1 MRANES
7 LKMPE
12 PDGLSP
18 EGQPLEGQ
26 ALRRAI
32 VEFARNASTEVST
45 HDEDSMPV
53 LASTL
58 PRGTAVYVAHTPKA
72 TLNEVIATAVRLQGL
87 GFRASP
93 HIVARRVPSE
103 QALASGLQQ
112 LAAAGV
118 EQALLVA
125 GDLDKALGP
134 YSSTLDIIDSGLLQ
148 NSSLKRLGVAGHP
161 EGHKQ
166 VPDDVLL
173 AALRHKQA
181 FGVRTGLEL
190 HIATQF
196 TFDPDAVI
204 AWDERLTREGI
215 TLPVHIGIAGPT
227 PLPKLI
233 KYAMACGVGASLNAV
248 MKNMTA
254 ITKLARLATSPDEM
268 LMGLVRGGAAQGSS
282 RIVQPH
288 FYAFGG
294 VAATARWIR
303 AVIDG
308 NFELRPGGGK
318 FVMDA

>member
-7 LKMPE
+7 LKVNE
-12 PDGLSP
+12 SP
-18 EGQPLEGQ
+18 ALEGP
-26 ALRRAI
+26 ALERAI
-32 VEFARNASTEVST
+32 VDFARNASTEIST
-45 HDEDSMPV
+45 HDEDTLPT

-58 PRGTAVYVAHTPKA
+58 PAGTTVYVAHTPRA
-72 TLNEVIATAVRLQGL
+72 TLGEVVRTAVKLQQL

-93 HIVARRVPSE
+93 HIVARRVESQ
-103 QALASGLQQ
+103 QALQAGLQQ
-112 LAAAGV
+112 LSAAGV

-125 GDLDKALGP
+125 GDLARPLGP
-134 YSSTLDIIDSGLLQ
+134 YTSTLDIIDSGLLQ

-161 EGHKQ
+161 EGHKR

-181 FGVRTGLEL
+181 FAARTGLKL

-196 TFDPDAVI
+196 AFDAEAII
-204 AWDERLTREGI
+204 AWDERLTKEGI
-215 TLPVHIGIAGPT
+215 MLPAHIGIAGPT

-233 KYAMACGVGASLNAV
+233 KYAMACGVGASLNSV

-254 ITKLARLATSPDEM
+254 MAKLARLATTPDEM
-268 LMGLVRGGAAQGSS
+268 LTGLVHGGAAQGSS

-294 VAATARWIR
+294 VSATARWIR

-308 NFELRPGGGK
+308 KFEVNPDGGK

>member
-7 LKMPE
+7 LKINE
-12 PDGLSP
+12 PNAA
-18 EGQPLEGQ
+18 LEGQ
-26 ALRRAI
+26 ALKSAI
-32 VEFARNASTEVST
+32 VDFTRNFSTEIST
-45 HDEDSMPV
+45 HDDASLPE

-58 PRGTAVYVAHTPKA
+58 PQGTPVYVAHTPKA
-72 TLNEVIATAVRLQGL
+72 TLQEVAQTAIQLQRL

-93 HIVARRVPSE
+93 HLVARRIESR
-103 QALASGLQQ
+103 QALQTALEQ
-112 LAAAGV
+112 LSAAGV

-125 GDLDKALGP
+125 GDLSKPAGP
-134 YSSTLDIIDSGLLQ
+134 YTSTLDIIDSGILQ
-148 NSSLKRLGVAGHP
+148 NSSLKRLGIAGHP

-166 VPDDVLL
+166 VADDVLL

-181 FGVRTGLEL
+181 FAAKTGLKL

-196 TFDPDAVI
+196 TFDADAIV

-215 TLPVHIGIAGPT
+215 TLPAHIGIAGPT
-227 PLPKLI
+227 PLTKLI
-233 KYAMACGVGASLNAV
+233 KYAMACGVGASLNSV
-248 MKNMTA
+248 MKNMA
-254 ITKLARLATSPDEM
+254 AMSKLARLATTPDEM
-268 LMGLVRGGAAQGSS
+268 LTGLVRGGAARGSS

-308 NFELRPGGGK
+308 KFELKADSDK
-318 FVMDA
+318 FAMDA

>member
-7 LKMPE
+7 LKVNE
-12 PDGLSP
+12 SP
-18 EGQPLEGQ
+18 APLEGA
-26 ALRRAI
+26 ALKRAI
-32 VEFARNASTEVST
+32 VDFARNSSTEIST
-45 HDEDSMPV
+45 HDED
-53 LASTL
+53 TL
-58 PRGTAVYVAHTPKA
+58 PELANTLPAGTAVYVAHTPKA
-72 TLNEVIATAVRLQGL
+72 TLADVVGTAIKLQRLGL
-87 GFRASP
+87 RASP
-93 HIVARRVPSE
+93 HIVARRVESQQSLE
-103 QALASGLQQ
+103 TGLQRM
-112 LAAAGV
+112 AAEGI

-125 GDLDKALGP
+125 GDLAKPAGP
-134 YSSTLDIIDSGLLQ
+134 YTSTLDIVDSGLLQ
-148 NSSLKRLGVAGHP
+148 KSSLKRLGVAGHP

-166 VPDDVLL
+166 VADDVLL

-181 FGVRTGLEL
+181 FAGLTGLKL

-196 TFDPDAVI
+196 TFDADAII
-204 AWDERLTREGI
+204 AWDERLSKEGI
-215 TLPVHIGIAGPT
+215 TLPAHIGIAGPT

-233 KYAMACGVGASLNAV
+233 KYAMACGVGASLNSV

-254 ITKLARLATSPDEM
+254 MAKLARLATTPDEM
-268 LMGLVRGGAAQGSS
+268 LTGLVRGGAAQGSS

-308 NFELRPGGGK
+308 RFEINPDGGK

>member
-7 LKMPE
+7 LKINE
-12 PDGLSP
+12 STA
-18 EGQPLEGQ
+18 PLEGE
-26 ALRRAI
+26 ALKRAI
-32 VEFARNASTEVST
+32 VDFAHDASTEIST
-45 HDEDSMPV
+45 HDEDSLPT
-53 LASTL
+53 LAATL
-58 PRGTAVYVAHTPKA
+58 PAKTAVYVAHTPKA
-72 TLNEVIATAVRLQGL
+72 TLADVVSTAVKLQQLGL
-87 GFRASP
+87 RASP
-93 HIVARRVPSE
+93 HIVARRVDSE
-103 QALASGLQQ
+103 DSLKTALKRISD
-112 LAAAGV
+112 AGI

-125 GDLDKALGP
+125 GDLPKPLGP
-134 YSSTLDIIDSGLLQ
+134 YMSTLDIIDSGLLQ

-166 VPDDVLL
+166 VADDVLL

-181 FGVRTGLEL
+181 FAARTGLKL

-196 TFDPDAVI
+196 TFDADAII

-215 TLPVHIGIAGPT
+215 TLPAHPGIAGPT

-233 KYAMACGVGASLNAV
+233 KYAMACGVGASLNSV
-248 MKNMTA
+248 MKNMGA
-254 ITKLARLATSPDEM
+254 MAKLARLATTPDEM
-268 LMGLVRGGAAQGSS
+268 LTGLVRGGAARGSS

-308 NFELRPGGGK
+308 KFTLKPDSDKFE
-318 FVMDA
+318 MDA

>member
-7 LKMPE
+7 LKINE
-12 PDGLSP
+12 PDAV
-18 EGQPLEGQ
+18 LEGQ
-26 ALRRAI
+26 ALKRAI
-32 VEFARNASTEVST
+32 VDFARNASTEIST
-45 HDEDSMPV
+45 HDEDTLPT

-58 PRGTAVYVAHTPKA
+58 PAGTVVYVAHTPKA
-72 TLNEVIATAVRLQGL
+72 TLNEVVQTAIKLQGL

-93 HIVARRVPSE
+93 HIVARRVESQE
-103 QALASGLQQ
+103 SLKNGLQQ

-125 GDLDKALGP
+125 GDLTKPLGP
-134 YSSTLDIIDSGLLQ
+134 YTSTLDIIDSGLLQ
-148 NSSLKRLGVAGHP
+148 NSSLKRLGIAGHP

-166 VPDDVLL
+166 VADDVLL

-181 FGVRTGLEL
+181 FAARTGLKL

-196 TFDPDAVI
+196 TFDADAII

-215 TLPVHIGIAGPT
+215 TLPAHIGIAGPT
-227 PLPKLI
+227 PLTKLI
-233 KYAMACGVGASLNAV
+233 KYAMACGVGASLNSV

-254 ITKLARLATSPDEM
+254 MSKLARLATTPDAM
-268 LMGLVRGGAAQGSS
+268 LAGLVRGGAARGSS

-294 VAATARWIR
+294 VSATARWIR
-303 AVIDG
+303 AVMDG
-308 NFELRPGGGK
+308 KFELKPDSDK
-318 FVMDA
+318 FAMDA

>member
-7 LKMPE
+7 LKMNESVPV
-12 PDGLSP
+12 
-18 EGQPLEGQ
+18 PLEGAQ
-26 ALRRAI
+26 LKRAI
-32 VEFARNASTEVST
+32 VDFARNASTEVST
-45 HDEDSMPV
+45 HDEDALPI

-58 PRGTAVYVAHTPKA
+58 PAGTVVYVAHTPKA
-72 TLNEVIATAVRLQGL
+72 KFSEVVQTAIKLQDL

-93 HIVARRVPSE
+93 HMVARRIESQ
-103 QALASGLQQ
+103 QALRAGLQE
-112 LAAAGV
+112 LSAAGV

-125 GDLDKALGP
+125 GDLAKPVGP
-134 YSSTLDIIDSGLLQ
+134 YTSTLDIIDSGLLQ

-181 FGVRTGLEL
+181 FAARTGLKL

-196 TFDPDAVI
+196 TFDAGAIMEWDA
-204 AWDERLTREGI
+204 RLTKEGI
-215 TLPVHIGIAGPT
+215 TLPAHIGIAGPT

-233 KYAMACGVGASLNAV
+233 KYAMACGVGASLSSV

-254 ITKLARLATSPDEM
+254 MAKLARLATTPDEM
-268 LMGLVRGGAAQGSS
+268 LTGLVRGGAAGGSG

-294 VAATARWIR
+294 VSATARWIR

-308 NFELRPGGGK
+308 NFEMKPDGGK

>member
-7 LKMPE
+7 LKINE
-12 PDGLSP
+12 PDAV
-18 EGQPLEGQ
+18 LEGQ
-26 ALRRAI
+26 ALKRAI
-32 VEFARNASTEVST
+32 VDFARNASTEIST
-45 HDEDSMPV
+45 HDEDTLPT

-58 PRGTAVYVAHTPKA
+58 PAGTVVYVAHTPKA
-72 TLNEVIATAVRLQGL
+72 TLNEVVQTAIKLQGL

-93 HIVARRVPSE
+93 HIVARRVESQE
-103 QALASGLQQ
+103 SLKNGLQQ

-125 GDLDKALGP
+125 GDLTKPLGP
-134 YSSTLDIIDSGLLQ
+134 YTSTLDIIDSGLLQ
-148 NSSLKRLGVAGHP
+148 NSSLKRLGIAGHP

-166 VPDDVLL
+166 VADDVLL

-181 FGVRTGLEL
+181 FAARTGLKL

-196 TFDPDAVI
+196 TFDADAII

-215 TLPVHIGIAGPT
+215 TLPAHIGIAGPT
-227 PLPKLI
+227 PLTKLI
-233 KYAMACGVGASLNAV
+233 KYAMACGVGASLNSV

-254 ITKLARLATSPDEM
+254 MSKLARLATTPDAM
-268 LMGLVRGGAAQGSS
+268 LTGLVRGGAAQGSS

-294 VAATARWIR
+294 VSATARWIR
-303 AVIDG
+303 AVMDG
-308 NFELRPGGGK
+308 KFELKPDSDK
-318 FVMDA
+318 FAMDA

>member
-7 LKMPE
+7 LKIQA
-12 PDGLSP
+12 SAAA
-18 EGQPLEGQ
+18 PLEGRELKG
-26 ALRRAI
+26 AL
-32 VEFARNASTEVST
+32 VDFTSHASTEIST
-45 HDEDSMPV
+45 HDEDSLPI

-58 PRGTAVYVAHTPKA
+58 RAGTAVYVAHTPKA
-72 TLNEVIATAVRLQGL
+72 KLSDVVATAIKLQQL

-93 HIVARRVPSE
+93 HIVARRVESQ
-103 QALASGLQQ
+103 QALQTALQQ
-112 LAAAGV
+112 ISAAGI

-125 GDLDKALGP
+125 GDLEKPVGP
-134 YSSTLDIIDSGLLQ
+134 YMSTLDIIDSGLLQ
-148 NSSLKRLGVAGHP
+148 DSSLKRLGVAGHP

-166 VPDDVLL
+166 VADNVLL

-181 FGVRTGLEL
+181 FAAKTGLKL

-196 TFDPDAVI
+196 TFDADAII

-215 TLPVHIGIAGPT
+215 TLPAHIGIAGPT

-233 KYAMACGVGASLNAV
+233 KYAMACGVGASLGSL

-254 ITKLARLATSPDEM
+254 MTKLARLATTPDEM
-268 LMGLVRGGAAQGSS
+268 LTGLVRGGAARGSS

-308 NFELRPGGGK
+308 RFSLRSDSDKFE
-318 FVMDA
+318 MDA

>member
-1 MRANES
+1 MRAIES
-7 LKMPE
+7 LKINE
-12 PDGLSP
+12 SVA
-18 EGQPLEGQ
+18 PLEGE
-26 ALRRAI
+26 ALKRA
-32 VEFARNASTEVST
+32 VVDFSRNASTEIST
-45 HDEDSMPV
+45 HDEDALPTLV
-53 LASTL
+53 ATL
-58 PRGTAVYVAHTPKA
+58 PAGTAVYVAHTPKA
-72 TLNEVIATAVRLQGL
+72 TLAEVVSTAIKLQQL

-93 HIVARRVPSE
+93 HIVARRVDSL
-103 QALASGLQQ
+103 QALQTALKRISD
-112 LAAAGV
+112 AGI

-125 GDLDKALGP
+125 GDLAKPLGP
-134 YSSTLDIIDSGLLQ
+134 YTSTLDIIDSGLLQ

-166 VPDDVLL
+166 VAEDVLL
-173 AALRHKQA
+173 AALLHKQA
-181 FGVRTGLEL
+181 FAARTGLKL

-196 TFDPDAVI
+196 TFDPGAII

-215 TLPVHIGIAGPT
+215 TLPAHIGIAGPT

-233 KYAMACGVGASLNAV
+233 RYAMACGVGASLNSV

-254 ITKLARLATSPDEM
+254 MTKLARLATSPDEM
-268 LMGLVRGGAAQGSS
+268 LAGLVRGGAARGSS

-308 NFELRPGGGK
+308 KFMLKAGNDKFE
-318 FVMDA
+318 MDA

>member
-7 LKMPE
+7 LKVNE
-12 PDGLSP
+12 PNAL
-18 EGQPLEGQ
+18 LEGE

-32 VEFARNASTEVST
+32 VDFTRNASTEIST
-45 HDEDSMPV
+45 HDED
-53 LASTL
+53 TL
-58 PRGTAVYVAHTPKA
+58 PALVATLPAGTAVYVAHTPKA
-72 TLNEVIATAVRLQGL
+72 ALADVISTAIQLQQL

-93 HIVARRVPSE
+93 HIVARRVDSPQSLQTALQRIS
-103 QALASGLQQ
+103 QAGI
-112 LAAAGV
+112 

-125 GDLDKALGP
+125 GDLAKPLGP
-134 YSSTLDIIDSGLLQ
+134 YTSTLDIIDSGLLQ

-166 VPDDVLL
+166 VADDALL
-173 AALRHKQA
+173 AALRYKQA
-181 FGVRTGLEL
+181 FSARTGLKL
-190 HIATQF
+190 HVVTQF
-196 TFDPDAVI
+196 TFDADAII

-215 TLPVHIGIAGPT
+215 TLPAHIGIAGPT

-233 KYAMACGVGASLNAV
+233 KYAVACGVGASLNSV

-254 ITKLARLATSPDEM
+254 MAKLARLATSPDEM
-268 LMGLVRGGAAQGSS
+268 LTGLVRGGAASGSS

-303 AVIDG
+303 TVIDG
-308 NFELRPGGGK
+308 KFTLKSASDKFE
-318 FVMDA
+318 MDA

>member
-7 LKMPE
+7 LKINEAPA
-12 PDGLSP
+12 
-18 EGQPLEGQ
+18 PLEGA
-26 ALRRAI
+26 ALKRAI
-32 VEFARNASTEVST
+32 VDFARNASTEVST
-45 HDEDSMPV
+45 HDEDALPV
-53 LASTL
+53 LADAL
-58 PRGTAVYVAHTPKA
+58 PPGTAVYVAHTPKA
-72 TLNEVIATAVRLQGL
+72 TLAEVVGTAIKLQRLGL
-87 GFRASP
+87 RASP
-93 HIVARRVPSE
+93 HIVARRAESQRSLE
-103 QALASGLQQ
+103 TGLQR
-112 LAAAGV
+112 LAAEGV

-125 GDLDKALGP
+125 GDLAKPVGP
-134 YSSTLDIIDSGLLQ
+134 YTSTLDIIDSGLLQ
-148 NSSLKRLGVAGHP
+148 KSSLKRLGVAGHP

-166 VPDDVLL
+166 VADEVLL

-181 FGVRTGLEL
+181 FAGLTGLKL

-196 TFDPDAVI
+196 TFDADTII
-204 AWDERLTREGI
+204 AWDERLTKEGV
-215 TLPVHIGIAGPT
+215 TLPAHIGIAGPT

-233 KYAMACGVGASLNAV
+233 KYAVACGVGASLNSV

-254 ITKLARLATSPDEM
+254 MAKLARLATTPDEM
-268 LMGLVRGGAAQGSS
+268 LSGLVRGGAAEGSS

-308 NFELRPGGGK
+308 RFEVNPDGGK

>member
-7 LKMPE
+7 LKINETPA
-12 PDGLSP
+12 
-18 EGQPLEGQ
+18 PLEGA
-26 ALRRAI
+26 ALKRAI
-32 VEFARNASTEVST
+32 VDFARNSSTEIST
-45 HDEDSMPV
+45 HDEAALPE
-53 LASTL
+53 LAATL
-58 PRGTAVYVAHTPKA
+58 PAGTAVYVAHTPKA
-72 TLNEVIATAVRLQGL
+72 TLAQVVGAAIKLQRL

-93 HIVARRVPSE
+93 HIVARRVESQQSLE
-103 QALASGLQQ
+103 TGLQR
-112 LAAAGV
+112 LTAEGV

-125 GDLDKALGP
+125 GDLAKPAGP
-134 YSSTLDIIDSGLLQ
+134 YTSTLDIIDSGLLQ
-148 NSSLKRLGVAGHP
+148 KSSLKRLGVAGHP

-166 VPDDVLL
+166 VADEVLL

-181 FGVRTGLEL
+181 FAGLTGLKL

-196 TFDPDAVI
+196 TFDADAII
-204 AWDERLTREGI
+204 AWDERLTKEGV
-215 TLPVHIGIAGPT
+215 TLPAHIGIAGPT

-233 KYAMACGVGASLNAV
+233 KYAVACGVGASLNSV

-254 ITKLARLATSPDEM
+254 MAKLARLATTPDEM
-268 LMGLVRGGAAQGSS
+268 LTGLVRGGAAQGSS

-303 AVIDG
+303 AVIEG
-308 NFELRPGGGK
+308 RFEVNPDGGK

>member
-7 LKMPE
+7 LKINEAPA
-12 PDGLSP
+12 
-18 EGQPLEGQ
+18 PLEGA
-26 ALRRAI
+26 ALKRAI
-32 VEFARNASTEVST
+32 VDFARNCSTEIST
-45 HDEDSMPV
+45 HDEDALPE
-53 LASTL
+53 LAATL
-58 PRGTAVYVAHTPKA
+58 PAGTAVYVAHTPKA
-72 TLNEVIATAVRLQGL
+72 KLAEVVDTAIKLQRL

-93 HIVARRVPSE
+93 HIVARRVESQQSLE
-103 QALASGLQQ
+103 TGLQR
-112 LAAAGV
+112 LTDAGV

-125 GDLDKALGP
+125 GDLAKPAGP
-134 YSSTLDIIDSGLLQ
+134 YTSTLEIVDSGLLQ
-148 NSSLKRLGVAGHP
+148 QSSLRRLGVAGHP

-166 VPDDVLL
+166 VGDEVLL
-173 AALRHKQA
+173 TALRHKQA
-181 FGVRTGLEL
+181 FGALSGLKL

-196 TFDPDAVI
+196 TFDADAI
-204 AWDERLTREGI
+204 MAWDVRLSKEGI
-215 TLPVHIGIAGPT
+215 TLPAHIGIAGPT

-233 KYAMACGVGASLNAV
+233 KYAMACGVGASLNSV

-254 ITKLARLATSPDEM
+254 MAKLARLATTPDEM
-268 LMGLVRGGAAQGSS
+268 LTGLVRGGAAQGSS

-308 NFELRPGGGK
+308 RFEVNPDGGK

>member
-1 MRANES
+1 MRASES
-7 LKMPE
+7 LKMSE
-12 PDGLSP
+12 PVVP
-18 EGQPLEGQ
+18 PLEGQ
-26 ALRRAI
+26 ALKHAI

-45 HDEDSMPV
+45 HDQDSMPV
-53 LASTL
+53 LARTL
-58 PRGTAVYVAHTPKA
+58 PPGTAVYVAHTPKA
-72 TLNEVIATAVRLQGL
+72 KLSEVVATAIELQKL

-93 HIVARRVPSE
+93 HIVARRVESQ
-103 QALASGLQQ
+103 QALQTGLQQ

-125 GDLDKALGP
+125 GDLEKPLGP
-134 YSSTLDIIDSGLLQ
+134 YTSTLDIIDSGLLQ
-148 NSSLKRLGVAGHP
+148 NSSLKRLGIAGHP

-166 VPDDVLL
+166 VPDHVLL

-181 FGVRTGLEL
+181 FAALTGLKL

-196 TFDPDAVI
+196 TFDADAII

-215 TLPVHIGIAGPT
+215 TLPAHIGIAGPT

-233 KYAMACGVGASLNAV
+233 KYAVACGVGASLNSV

-254 ITKLARLATSPDEM
+254 MARLARLATTPDEM
-268 LMGLVRGGAAQGSS
+268 LTGLVRGGAAQGSS

-308 NFELRPGGGK
+308 NFEVKPDGGK

>member
-7 LKMPE
+7 LKINE
-12 PDGLSP
+12 ANAL
-18 EGQPLEGQ
+18 LEGE

-32 VEFARNASTEVST
+32 VDFTRNASTEIST
-45 HDEDSMPV
+45 HDGGALPGLV
-53 LASTL
+53 ATL
-58 PRGTAVYVAHTPKA
+58 PAGTAVYVAHTPKA
-72 TLNEVIATAVRLQGL
+72 ALADVISTAVQLQQL

-93 HIVARRVPSE
+93 HIVARRVDSPKSLE
-103 QALASGLQQ
+103 AALKRIS
-112 LAAAGV
+112 AAGI

-125 GDLDKALGP
+125 GDLAKPLGP
-134 YSSTLDIIDSGLLQ
+134 YRSTLDIIDSGLLQ

-166 VPDDVLL
+166 VAEDVLL
-173 AALRHKQA
+173 AALRYKQA
-181 FGVRTGLEL
+181 FASRTGLKL
-190 HIATQF
+190 HVVSQF
-196 TFDPDAVI
+196 TFDADAII

-215 TLPVHIGIAGPT
+215 TLPAHVGIAGPT

-233 KYAMACGVGASLNAV
+233 KYAVACGVGASLTSV

-254 ITKLARLATSPDEM
+254 MAKLARLATSPDEM
-268 LMGLVRGGAAQGSS
+268 LRGLVRGGAARGSS

-294 VAATARWIR
+294 VAATACWIR

-308 NFELRPGGGK
+308 QFTLKPDSDQFE
-318 FVMDA
+318 MDA

>member
-7 LKMPE
+7 LKINE
-12 PDGLSP
+12 PDAV
-18 EGQPLEGQ
+18 LEGQ
-26 ALRRAI
+26 ALKRAI
-32 VEFARNASTEVST
+32 VDFARNASTEIST
-45 HDEDSMPV
+45 HDEDTLPT

-58 PRGTAVYVAHTPKA
+58 PAGTVVYVAHTPKA
-72 TLNEVIATAVRLQGL
+72 TLNEVVQTAIKLQGL

-93 HIVARRVPSE
+93 HIVARRVESQE
-103 QALASGLQQ
+103 SLKNGLQQ

-125 GDLDKALGP
+125 GDLTKPLGP
-134 YSSTLDIIDSGLLQ
+134 YTSTLDIIDSGLLQ
-148 NSSLKRLGVAGHP
+148 NSSLKRLGIAGHP

-166 VPDDVLL
+166 VADDVLL

-181 FGVRTGLEL
+181 FAARTGLKL

-196 TFDPDAVI
+196 TFDADAII

-215 TLPVHIGIAGPT
+215 TLPAHIGIAGPT
-227 PLPKLI
+227 PLTKLI
-233 KYAMACGVGASLNAV
+233 KYAMACGVGASLNSV

-254 ITKLARLATSPDEM
+254 MSKLARLATTPDAM
-268 LMGLVRGGAAQGSS
+268 LTGLVRGGAAQGSS

-308 NFELRPGGGK
+308 RFEIKPDSDK
-318 FVMDA
+318 FEMDA

>member
-7 LKMPE
+7 LKVPE
-12 PDGLSP
+12 PDIRL
-18 EGQPLEGQ
+18 LEGE
-26 ALRRAI
+26 ALKRAI
-32 VEFARNASTEVST
+32 VEFARHASTEVST

-53 LASTL
+53 LASIL

-72 TLNEVIATAVRLQGL
+72 TLSEVVATAVRLQGL
-87 GFRASP
+87 GLRASP
-93 HIVARRVPSE
+93 HIVARRVPSR
-103 QALASGLQQ
+103 QALASGLRQ

-125 GDLDKALGP
+125 GDLDKPLGP
-134 YSSTLDIIDSGLLQ
+134 YASTLDIIDSGLLQ

-161 EGHKQ
+161 EGHKH
-166 VPDDVLL
+166 VPDEVLL
-173 AALRHKQA
+173 SALRHKQA
-181 FGVRTGLEL
+181 FAARTGLEL

-215 TLPVHIGIAGPT
+215 TLPVHVGIAGPT

-233 KYAMACGVGASLNAV
+233 KYAVTCGVGASLNAV

-268 LMGLVRGGAAQGSS
+268 LIGLVRGGAAQGSS

-294 VAATARWIR
+294 VSATARWIR

>member
-7 LKMPE
+7 LKINE
-12 PDGLSP
+12 PDA
-18 EGQPLEGQ
+18 PLEGQ
-26 ALRRAI
+26 ALKSAI
-32 VEFARNASTEVST
+32 VDFARNASTEIST
-45 HDEDSMPV
+45 HDEDSLPT
-53 LASTL
+53 LAAML
-58 PRGTAVYVAHTPKA
+58 PAGTPVYVAHTPKA
-72 TLNEVIATAVRLQGL
+72 TLSEVVQTAIKLQAL

-93 HIVARRVPSE
+93 HIVARRVESQE
-103 QALASGLQQ
+103 SLKNGLQ
-112 LAAAGV
+112 LLSAAGV

-125 GDLDKALGP
+125 GDLTKPLGP
-134 YSSTLDIIDSGLLQ
+134 YTSTLDIIDSGLLQ
-148 NSSLKRLGVAGHP
+148 NSSLKRLGIAGHP

-166 VPDDVLL
+166 VADDVLL

-181 FGVRTGLEL
+181 FAARTGLKL

-196 TFDPDAVI
+196 TFDADAII

-215 TLPVHIGIAGPT
+215 TLPAHIGIAGPT
-227 PLPKLI
+227 PLTKLI
-233 KYAMACGVGASLNAV
+233 KYAMACGVGASLNSV

-254 ITKLARLATSPDEM
+254 MSKLARLATTPDAM
-268 LMGLVRGGAAQGSS
+268 LTGLVRGGVAQGSS

-308 NFELRPGGGK
+308 RFEVKPDSDK
-318 FVMDA
+318 FEMDA

>member
-7 LKMPE
+7 LKINETPA
-12 PDGLSP
+12 
-18 EGQPLEGQ
+18 PLEGA
-26 ALRRAI
+26 ALKRA
-32 VEFARNASTEVST
+32 VVDFARNSSTEIST
-45 HDEDSMPV
+45 HDENALPE
-53 LASTL
+53 LAATL
-58 PRGTAVYVAHTPKA
+58 PAGTAIYVAHTPKA
-72 TLNEVIATAVRLQGL
+72 TLAEVVGTAIKLQRL

-93 HIVARRVPSE
+93 HIVARRVESQQSLE
-103 QALASGLQQ
+103 TGLQR
-112 LAAAGV
+112 LTAEGV

-125 GDLDKALGP
+125 GDLARPAGP
-134 YSSTLDIIDSGLLQ
+134 YTSTLEIIDSGLLQ
-148 NSSLKRLGVAGHP
+148 KSSLKRLGVAGHP

-166 VPDDVLL
+166 VADEVLL

-181 FGVRTGLEL
+181 FAGLTGLKL

-196 TFDPDAVI
+196 TFDADAII
-204 AWDERLTREGI
+204 AWDERLTKEGV
-215 TLPVHIGIAGPT
+215 TLPAHIGIAGPT

-233 KYAMACGVGASLNAV
+233 KYAVACGVGASLNSV

-254 ITKLARLATSPDEM
+254 MAKLARLATTPDEM
-268 LMGLVRGGAAQGSS
+268 LTGLVRGGAAQGSS

-303 AVIDG
+303 AVIEG
-308 NFELRPGGGK
+308 RFEVNPDGGK